1 MKMRIYASLLM
12 ALAAC
17 SAVAVEPSRE
27 IVVQA
32 DRWCPFNCEPKT
44 PKPGYVVEILQKTFE
59 REGTTLTYQIV
70 PWDRAMKH
78 AVEGKIAGVIG
89 ASATDARE
97 RSLLIGR
104 EPVGIASD
112 CLYVAANNPLVYRN
126 ALDLDT
132 LRKVAVVS
140 GYSYA
145 EGLGQWVTN
154 PKNASRIETGRG
166 ENPGEINLNNLAR
179 GWVDGVIDDGSVLRM
194 LTQKLKI
201 GAQVRLAGCTGKEPI
216 FVAFSPKAPDAAAL
230 VSRLDRE
237 VAAMRKN
244 GSLITLLKS
253 YGQKDWK

>member
-1 MKMRIYASLLM
+1 MKIYASLLM

-17 SAVAVEPSRE
+17 SAVAVEQARE

-32 DRWCPFNCEPKT
+32 DRWCPFNCEPNS
-44 PKPGYVVEILQKTFE
+44 PRPGYVVEILQKTFE
-59 REGTTLTYQIV
+59 QKGTTFTYQIV
-70 PWDRAMKH
+70 PWDRATKN
-78 AVEGKIAGVIG
+78 AEEGKIAGVIG

-112 CLYVAANNPLVYRN
+112 CLYVAASNPLEYRN

-166 ENPGEINLNNLAR
+166 ENPSEINLNNLVR
-179 GWVDGVIDDGSVLRM
+179 GRIDGVIDDGSVLRM
-194 LTQKLKI
+194 LSEKLNIADK
-201 GAQVRLAGCTGKEPI
+201 VRLAGCTGKEPI
-216 FVAFSPKAPDAAAL
+216 FVAFSPKAPDAAAM

-237 VAAMRKN
+237 MAAMRKN
-244 GSLITLLKS
+244 GSLRALLKA